1 MFVTA
6 VSTLLALLL
15 VPDSYGKDKRQG
27 VRAQLTDLQKESGL
41 TLAEVLSGIGTVDFD
56 HRSFSGTKLPP
67 PAGDAE
73 HGVVS
78 PDGSEIAFAFH
89 RERSGLGI
97 ARSDGTMI
105 AEYREIVD
113 LEDYCWAP
121 DKSKLVIRAKLV
133 NVGAARPRSRL
144 FILDLRSGT
153 TREIDPNGGV
163 TSQCWSPQGHRI
175 VYFSGGSIHIYDIL
189 KNVSTEV
196 AHGAA
201 PTWSPDGEWI
211 AFPVGHAY
219 YAIRPSG
226 GERRLLF
233 KAKELTSPLLWSP
246 DSRIVAY
253 QTSTKNFNPLDPTLL
268 HRIRVRRLTD
278 NSDDWVA
285 VVSAGQEVVW
295 IRPEPAKH

>member
-1 MFVTA
+1 M
-6 VSTLLALLL
+6 L
-15 VPDSYGKDKRQG
+15 
-27 VRAQLTDLQKESGL
+27 ES
-41 TLAEVLSGIGTVDFD
+41 
-56 HRSFSGTKLPP
+56 
-67 PAGDAE
+67 
-73 HGVVS
+73 
-78 PDGSEIAFAFH
+78 
-89 RERSGLGI
+89 
-97 ARSDGTMI
+97 
-105 AEYREIVD
+105 
-113 LEDYCWAP
+113 
-121 DKSKLVIRAKLV
+121 
-133 NVGAARPRSRL
+133 
-144 FILDLRSGT
+144 
-153 TREIDPNGGV
+153 
-163 TSQCWSPQGHRI
+163 
-175 VYFSGGSIHIYDIL
+175 
-189 KNVSTEV
+189 VSTEV
-196 AHGAA
+196 AQGAA
-201 PTWSPDGEWI
+201 PTWSPDGQWI